1 MRAAW
6 RTWSS
11 RRGGWI
17 MAGVDSRRV
26 MALTGVP
33 SGADLPAGDQDK
45 CTLCLGDP
53 SMEKQEKLDGGL
65 TLAQGNVAMA
75 TKQK

>member
-1 MRAAW
+1 
-6 RTWSS
+6 
-11 RRGGWI
+11 
-17 MAGVDSRRV
+17 
-26 MALTGVP
+26 MALTPLP
-33 SGADLPAGDQDK
+33 SGADLPAGNQDK

-65 TLAQGNVAMA
+65 TLAQANVAMA